1 MINDIIFNLMV
12 AVVVAIIGAIANE
25 LLPYIKK
32 KKVEAEVQIRQ
43 TRWAWVVDIVD
54 AAVRAVEQTVAGH
67 LHGQDKKDAA
77 KRYIRDILDKNG
89 IRLDDGQIDTLIEA
103 AVRAMNQETMEPVL
117 CTVGEAE
124 GTGQKIDFLQGGD
137 ADGVQGD

>member
-32 KKVEAEVQIRQ
+32 KKVEAEIQIRQ

-89 IRLDDGQIDTLIEA
+89 IRLDDSQIDTLIEA
-103 AVRAMNQETMEPVL
+103 AVRAMNQEML
-117 CTVGEAE
+117 STVGETE
-124 GTGQKIDFLQGGD
+124 GTGQKIGFLQGGD

>member
-1 MINDIIFNLMV
+1 MINDIVFNVLV
-12 AVVVAIIGAIANE
+12 AVVVAIIAAVTQE

-32 KKVEAEVQIRQ
+32 KKVEAEIQIRQ

-54 AAVRAVEQTVAGH
+54 AAVRAVEQTVTGH
-67 LHGQDKKDAA
+67 LHGQDKKNAA

-103 AVRAMNQETMEPVL
+103 AVQAMNQGALEPVL
-117 CTVGEAE
+117 CTEGE
-124 GTGQKIDFLQGGD
+124 TGQKIGFLQGGD
-137 ADGVQGD
+137 EDGVQRD